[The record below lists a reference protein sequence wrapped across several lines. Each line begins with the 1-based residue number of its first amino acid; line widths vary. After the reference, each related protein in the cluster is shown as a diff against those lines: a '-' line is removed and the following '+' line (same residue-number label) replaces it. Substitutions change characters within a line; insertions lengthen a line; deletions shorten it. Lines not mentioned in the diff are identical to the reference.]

1 MYKEIQNKTF
11 RRSGRCE
18 MNKSRGVLSH
28 RADHIRNIQ
37 IFCTKSGTPNSLDT
51 LIIGKYV
58 LDRLKYATKLSTECR
73 V

>member
-28 RADHIRNIQ
+28 RADHIQNIQ
-37 IFCTKSGTPNSLDT
+37 IFCTIIEKNSLDT

-58 LDRLKYATKLSTECR
+58 LDRLKKRHRALN
-73 V
+73 

>member
-28 RADHIRNIQ
+28 WADHIQNIQ
-37 IFCTKSGTPNSLDT
+37 IFCVESWKPNSLDA

-58 LDRLKYATKLSTECR
+58 LDGLENATVLSFEFS
-73 V
+73 

>member
-28 RADHIRNIQ
+28 RAVHIQNIQ
-37 IFCTKSGTPNSLDT
+37 IFCTIIEKNSLDT

-58 LDRLKYATKLSTECR
+58 LDRLEKATELPTVFR